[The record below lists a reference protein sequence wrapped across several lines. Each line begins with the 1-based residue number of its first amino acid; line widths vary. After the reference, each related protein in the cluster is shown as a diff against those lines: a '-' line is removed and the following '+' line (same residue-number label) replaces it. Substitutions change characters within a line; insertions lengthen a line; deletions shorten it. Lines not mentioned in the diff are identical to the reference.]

1 MRAKKKAEED
11 GTAGAPE
18 WMVTFSD
25 CMTLLLTFFVLLLSF
40 SSFDERIFRQLKAI
54 FTEGLPVVAPN
65 NKTDRDSFLPLMH
78 IQPTAELDEGS
89 EKPTLDKGTQ
99 DSTKEDTQ
107 PVDFH
112 SRKVFLIESKRIFW
126 GKGAAISS
134 EGRNIMSLMAS
145 FLKEMSSR
153 IVISENG
160 PEVDD
165 SDERLG
171 LARALAVLRY
181 FATEQNLDKERFSIS
196 ATSTFARSSLTKPR
210 EMGADQANP
219 KSSEPVNAGQEH
231 ERMLEIVLLE
241 RSIYN

>member
-1 MRAKKKAEED
+1 MRAKKHVEEED
-11 GTAGAPE
+11 GPAGAPV

-54 FTEGLPVVAPN
+54 FADALPSVAPN
-65 NKTDRDSFLPLMH
+65 TKSERDSFLSTKQ
-78 IQPTAELDEGS
+78 IQATAELDEGS
-89 EKPTLDKGTQ
+89 EKPTLDKGAK
-99 DSTKEDTQ
+99 DRTKEETE

-126 GKGAAISS
+126 AKGAAISS
-134 EGRNIMSLMAS
+134 EGRNIMSILAS
-145 FLKEMSSR
+145 FLKEMPSR

-160 PEVDD
+160 PDD
-165 SDERLG
+165 DEDSEQLG
-171 LARALAVLRY
+171 LPRAWAVLNY
-181 FATEQNLDKERFSIS
+181 FATVQNLDKKRFSIS
-196 ATSTFARSSLTKPR
+196 AASTLA
-210 EMGADQANP
+210 QAGLR
-219 KSSEPVNAGQEH
+219 SSEPARAGSEP

>member
-1 MRAKKKAEED
+1 MRAKKQAEED
-11 GTAGAPE
+11 GPAGAPE

-40 SSFDERIFRQLKAI
+40 SSFDDRIFRQLKDI
-54 FTEGLPVVAPN
+54 FANDLPAVAPN
-65 NKTDRDSFLPLMH
+65 NKTDRDSFLST
-78 IQPTAELDEGS
+78 IQIQATADLDEGS
-89 EKPTLDKGTQ
+89 EKPTLEKGIQ
-99 DSTKEDTQ
+99 DRTKEETQ

-112 SRKVFLIESKRIFW
+112 SRRVFLIESKRIFW

-160 PEVDD
+160 PEDD
-165 SDERLG
+165 GGDEQLA
-171 LARALAVLRY
+171 LARAWAVLRY
-181 FATEQNLDKERFSIS
+181 FSTEQNLDKKRFSIS
-196 ATSTFARSSLTKPR
+196 ATSTFVRSSLTIPR
-210 EMGADQANP
+210 KMGADQVSP
-219 KSSEPVNAGQEH
+219 KSTEPVNARQEH

>member
-1 MRAKKKAEED
+1 MRAKKQAEED
-11 GTAGAPE
+11 EPAGAPE

-40 SSFDERIFRQLKAI
+40 SSFDDRIFRQLKAI
-54 FTEGLPVVAPN
+54 FAEGLPAVAPN
-65 NKTDRDSFLPLMH
+65 NKTDRDAFLPMMQ
-78 IQPTAELDEGS
+78 IQATTELDEGS
-89 EKPTLDKGTQ
+89 EKPTLDKGFRER
-99 DSTKEDTQ
+99 TKEETQ
-107 PVDFH
+107 PANFH

-134 EGRNIMSLMAS
+134 EGHNIMSLMAS

-160 PEVDD
+160 PEDD
-165 SDERLG
+165 DGDQQLG
-171 LARALAVLRY
+171 LTRAWTVLRY
-181 FATEQNLDKERFSIS
+181 FATEQNLDKKRFSIS
-196 ATSTFARSSLTKPR
+196 ATSTFARSSLTIPR
-210 EMGADQANP
+210 EMGAGQVSP
-219 KSSEPVNAGQEH
+219 KSAEPVNAGQEH

>member
-1 MRAKKKAEED
+1 MRAKKKAEVDE
-11 GTAGAPE
+11 TTGAPE

-40 SSFDERIFRQLKAI
+40 SSFDDRIFRQLKAI
-54 FTEGLPVVAPN
+54 FAEGLPAVAPN
-65 NKTDRDSFLPLMH
+65 NKTDRDSFLPMMH

-89 EKPTLDKGTQ
+89 EKPTLEKGAQ

-107 PVDFH
+107 PLDFH

-160 PEVDD
+160 PEDD
-165 SDERLG
+165 DGDEHLG

-181 FATEQNLDKERFSIS
+181 FSVEQNLDKKRFSIS

-210 EMGADQANP
+210 EMGAEQVST
-219 KSSEPVNAGQEH
+219 KSAEPVNAGQEH